1 MEFWKQLSANLGWV
15 IGTVLLFIAIL
26 GSLRYAAS
34 RYKKVPPSRV
44 GIIYGRKQIYEI
56 PQQDG
61 TVKQEKLGFRLLTG
75 GGALV
80 LPFLEDYAELDL
92 SARRDDRR

>member
-1 MEFWKQLSANLGWV
+1 MFLEQLSANLGWV
-15 IGTVLLFIAIL
+15 IGTVLLFMAIL

-44 GIIYGRKQIYEI
+44 GIIYGRKQTYEV
-56 PQQDG
+56 PGPDG
-61 TVKQEKLGFRLLTG
+61 PKQEKLGFRLLTG

-80 LPFLEDYAELDL
+80 YPFVED
-92 SARRDDRR
+92 